1 MNKHNILVSVYT
13 IFIRCETFHGLVR
26 PKWLSRYPSLCSS
39 CERKKGAR
47 KRRRRAISRTKI
59 HQIQLWD
66 AFLICSFVFS
76 FPVYFS
82 LKVHEW
88 CVCVCVHCN
97 KLINTLSNGVDIV
110 YTILFVTKSCWSSLF
125 DLVWCS
131 LMLKLLYFR
140 IIFFN
145 SASVNLIWIDFY
157 KHNCWMLIICRFN
170 IQFCSISFNSFQKHK
185 IYILFYY
192 IINLMPH
199 VINEQFYVHFFILD
213 ADGEIN

>member
-1 MNKHNILVSVYT
+1 MCVY
-13 IFIRCETFHGLVR
+13 
-26 PKWLSRYPSLCSS
+26 
-39 CERKKGAR
+39 
-47 KRRRRAISRTKI
+47 
-59 HQIQLWD
+59 
-66 AFLICSFVFS
+66 
-76 FPVYFS
+76 
-82 LKVHEW
+82 
-88 CVCVCVHCN
+88 VCVHCN

-145 SASVNLIWIDFY
+145 STSVNLIWIDFY